1 MPVRAPDDTPLLGA
15 LAEQARLGILGLA
28 PLEAVA
34 HSRRYEHA
42 VPPDARVVDI
52 GSGAGIPGLVIAWDR
67 EDVRM
72 TLVDARQK
80 RVDQLTRLAR
90 RLGLRDR
97 VEVIWARVEAL
108 GDEHLGVYDALVAR
122 RFGPPAVV
130 VATAE
135 RLVRAGGLV
144 VVSAAPDDR
153 WDHVD
158 GWAVAT
164 PAPDGLVV
172 LARRP

>member
-1 MPVRAPDDTPLLGA
+1 MKAPDDTPLLGA
-15 LAEQARLGILGLA
+15 VAEQARLGILGLA

-34 HSRRYEHA
+34 HSRRYEHPL
-42 VPPDARVVDI
+42 PPDARVVDI
-52 GSGAGIPGLVIAWDR
+52 GSGAGVPGLVIAWDR
-67 EDVRM
+67 HDVRM

-80 RVDQLTRLAR
+80 RVDQLTRLVR

-97 VEVIWARVEAL
+97 VEVIWARVESL
-108 GDEHLGVYDALVAR
+108 GDEHAGAYDALVAR
-122 RFGPPAVV
+122 RFGPPVIVV
-130 VATAE
+130 VTAE

-153 WDHVD
+153 WDGLP
-158 GWAVAT
+158 GWAPTA